1 MAKKDFNL
9 AELARNLAADGVS
22 KMNTIAVEDVRLIPA
37 EKISANAGNF
47 YEKSDIDELASSIE
61 LTGLIHPIVVKEDG
75 QGGYI
80 IIDGERRFT
89 AMKQLAAETVPA
101 IVRRPVNDVLEELML
116 IEANRTQRKMSAADI
131 AVQAERYTEL
141 LAKLKESGVEIPGR
155 LRDRVAEA
163 MQISSAKLARLHA
176 IMENLK
182 EPYLGEFKS
191 GAINESVAYELSKL
205 AHGRQAMVGGKSA
218 ANLKVCD
225 IKNRDEYAEMCLAG
239 RDCPFGGVCDHG
251 NQLYRKGLSEPSWRR
266 CVGSG
271 YSSMTGCCKTCGE
284 RFNCKSVCAK
294 ATPGVLAEQI
304 ARAEETDRK
313 AAAAEEERIAR
324 QRYLAKDWGRLR
336 RLRERLGIAIDAAPL
351 KTISKF
357 YAQLESR
364 ENVPEWLGDRDVA
377 DHFDVPDLMQLAR
390 LFECSMD
397 DILGLEAPIVPCML
411 WYPGSE
417 PVPETITG
425 KVATWGVNGLSAIKA
440 GEFADY
446 HEAWPEQYQWWAEV
460 KGPTEVDDEQ

>member
-1 MAKKDFNL
+1 
-9 AELARNLAADGVS
+9 
-22 KMNTIAVEDVRLIPA
+22 
-37 EKISANAGNF
+37 
-47 YEKSDIDELASSIE
+47 
-61 LTGLIHPIVVKEDG
+61 
-75 QGGYI
+75 
-80 IIDGERRFT
+80 
-89 AMKQLAAETVPA
+89 
-101 IVRRPVNDVLEELML
+101 
-116 IEANRTQRKMSAADI
+116 
-131 AVQAERYTEL
+131 
-141 LAKLKESGVEIPGR
+141 
-155 LRDRVAEA
+155 
-163 MQISSAKLARLHA
+163 
-176 IMENLK
+176 
-182 EPYLGEFKS
+182 
-191 GAINESVAYELSKL
+191 
-205 AHGRQAMVGGKSA
+205 
-218 ANLKVCD
+218 
-225 IKNRDEYAEMCLAG
+225 
-239 RDCPFGGVCDHG
+239 
-251 NQLYRKGLSEPSWRR
+251 
-266 CVGSG
+266 
-271 YSSMTGCCKTCGE
+271 MTGCCKTCGE

-304 ARAEETDRK
+304 SRAEESDRK

-364 ENVPEWLGDRDVA
+364 ENVPEWLDDCDVA

-440 GEFADY
+440 GEFAAY

-460 KGPTEVDDEQ
+460 KGPEEEADC